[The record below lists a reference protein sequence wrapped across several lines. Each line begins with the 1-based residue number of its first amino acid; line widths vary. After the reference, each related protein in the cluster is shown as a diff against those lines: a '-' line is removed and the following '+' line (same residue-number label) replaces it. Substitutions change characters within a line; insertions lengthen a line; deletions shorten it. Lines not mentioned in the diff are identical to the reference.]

1 MNTFHV
7 KKGDKVVV
15 NAGNFKGAEAT
26 VSAILAAKERVVL
39 ELTKGENKLGKR
51 TVKKSK
57 ANPNG
62 GLVERAVSVAI
73 SNVALTAECKQAKL
87 EAKQARRAA
96 KAQAKGKTE

>member
-62 GLVERAVSVAI
+62 GLVERSVSVAI
-73 SNVALTAECKQAKL
+73 SNVALTDECKQAKL
-87 EAKQARRAA
+87 EAKNARRAA
-96 KAQAKGKTE
+96 KAAAKGKTE

>member
-15 NAGNFKGAEAT
+15 NAGRFKGSEAT
-26 VSAILAAKERVVL
+26 VAAVLAAKERVVL
-39 ELTKGENKLGKR
+39 DLANGQGKLGKR

-62 GLVERAVSVAI
+62 GLIERSVSVAV
-73 SNVALTAECKQAKL
+73 SNVNLTEEAKKAKL
-87 EAKQARRAA
+87 EAKNAVNILN
-96 KAQAKGKTE
+96 GF

>member
-26 VSAILAAKERVVL
+26 VTAILPAKERVVL
-39 ELTKGENKLGKR
+39 ELTKGESKLGKR

-62 GLVERAVSVAI
+62 GLVDRAVSVAV
-73 SNVALTAECKQAKL
+73 SNVALTEECKKAKL
-87 EAKQARRAA
+87 EAKNARRAA
-96 KAQAKGKTE
+96 KAAAKAKTE